1 MSAPPLVSIEGLSR
15 TYGDRLALDR
25 VSFDVA
31 PGELFALLGPNGGGK
46 TTLFKLLATL
56 IPPSQG
62 TFRVDGLSPDGSL
75 RELRRRLGVVF
86 QSPSLDRKLTVLENL
101 LVHGAILGL
110 GGRALRTRAGE
121 LLARMGVDD
130 RARDLVET
138 LSGGLARRVEIAKA
152 LLGAPKVLLLDEP
165 STGLDPLARRS
176 LRALLAELARGGTT
190 VLLTTHLFDEAEEAG
205 RIGILDRG
213 RLVALGA
220 PSDLKREV
228 GGDVLVLVTG
238 VGRGRRRRSRPTSP
252 LSLGS
257 SFVPQA
263 GRVAAVGA
271 DGAGRAPRRPR
282 PRPRPRG
289 LVPRAL
295 PLPHARRPVP
305 RGRLRRPDRPP
316 LRGGRRRRR
325 EGRVRAARAL
335 AWREVVRFL
344 RQPSRIV
351 GAFAPPLLAWLL
363 LGAGFG
369 SSFRVPG
376 GGGASYVAYFFPGTV
391 VLVVLFAAIFST
403 ISVIEDRRE
412 GFLQAVVVSPVSPL
426 AVAAGKIAGGTAPRS
441 RAGRRAPPPRAR
453 PRLPRRRSR
462 RSPRRSSSSRSSRS
476 PSRASASPSPGCSSR
491 RRASTPS

>member
-1 MSAPPLVSIEGLSR
+1 MSTPPLVSVEGLSR
-15 TYGDRLALDR
+15 SYGDRLALDR

-56 IPPSQG
+56 VPPSAG
-62 TFRVDGLSPDGSL
+62 TFRVDGFSPDGSL

-110 GGRALRTRAGE
+110 GGRALRTHAGE

-130 RARDLVET
+130 RARDLVEK

-228 GGDVLVLVTG
+228 GGDVLVLATE
-238 VGRGRRRRSRPTSP
+238 SDEEAAA
-252 LSLGS
+252 L
-257 SFVPQA
+257 A
-263 GRVAAVGA
+263 ADVAAHL
-271 DGAGRAPRRPR
+271 DP
-282 PRPRPRG
+282 G
-289 LVPRAL
+289 LVPKDGPSVAL
-295 PLPHARRPVP
+295 HP
-305 RGRLRRPDRPP
+305 
-316 LRGGRRRRR
+316 
-325 EGRVRAARAL
+325 GRVTAVGPTVRIERSDGPSLVPVLAASFPG
-335 AWREVVRFL
+335 RFRSL
-344 RQPSRIV
+344 T
-351 GAFAPPLLAWLL
+351 
-363 LGAGFG
+363 LGAPSLEDVFVDRTGH
-369 SSFRVPG
+369 SF
-376 GGGASYVAYFFPGTV
+376 
-391 VLVVLFAAIFST
+391 
-403 ISVIEDRRE
+403 EE
-412 GFLQAVVVSPVSPL
+412 
-426 AVAAGKIAGGTAPRS
+426 AGGIDGRTA
-441 RAGRRAPPPRAR
+441 
-453 PRLPRRRSR
+453 
-462 RSPRRSSSSRSSRS
+462 
-476 PSRASASPSPGCSSR
+476 
-491 RRASTPS
+491 

>member
-1 MSAPPLVSIEGLSR
+1 MSIPPLVSVERLSR

-56 IPPSQG
+56 IPPTEG
-62 TFRVDGLSPDGSL
+62 TFHVDGLSLDGSL

-110 GGRALRTRAGE
+110 CGRALRTRAGE

-130 RARDLVET
+130 RAGDLVET

-213 RLVALGA
+213 RLVALGT

-228 GGDVLVLVTG
+228 GGDVLVLATG
-238 VGRGRRRRSRPTSP
+238 SDDDATALAAEVDAFLAPDLDS
-252 LSLGS
+252 SL
-257 SFVPQA
+257 VPWP
-263 GRVAAVGA
+263 GRVTALGPTVRVERP
-271 DGAGRAPRRPR
+271 DGPA
-282 PRPRPRG
+282 
-289 LVPRAL
+289 LVPTLSASFS
-295 PLPHARRPVP
+295 
-305 RGRLRRPDRPP
+305 GRFRSLT
-316 LRGGRRRRR
+316 
-325 EGRVRAARAL
+325 
-335 AWREVVRFL
+335 
-344 RQPSRIV
+344 
-351 GAFAPPLLAWLL
+351 
-363 LGAGFG
+363 LGAPSLEDVFVDRTGHPFED
-369 SSFRVPG
+369 
-376 GGGASYVAYFFPGTV
+376 
-391 VLVVLFAAIFST
+391 AAT
-403 ISVIEDRRE
+403 DD
-412 GFLQAVVVSPVSPL
+412 
-426 AVAAGKIAGGTAPRS
+426 
-441 RAGRRAPPPRAR
+441 GRNA
-453 PRLPRRRSR
+453 
-462 RSPRRSSSSRSSRS
+462 
-476 PSRASASPSPGCSSR
+476 
-491 RRASTPS
+491 

>member
-1 MSAPPLVSIEGLSR
+1 MSTLPLVSVEGLSR

-56 IPPSQG
+56 IPASAG
-62 TFRVDGLSPDGSL
+62 TFRVGGLSPDGPL

-101 LVHGAILGL
+101 LVQGAILGL

-152 LLGAPKVLLLDEP
+152 LLGAPMVLLLDEP

-213 RLVALGA
+213 RLVALGT

-228 GGDVLVLVTG
+228 GGDVLVLVTESNEAAA
-238 VGRGRRRRSRPTSP
+238 VLAADVARALAASLDPHPSP
-252 LSLGS
+252 EAGPSLFS
-257 SFVPQA
+257 QP

-271 DGAGRAPRRPR
+271 TVRVERPDGPSLVPVLSSSFPGRFRSLTLGAPSLEDVFVDRTGHPFEETGVVDGRA
-282 PRPRPRG
+282 
-289 LVPRAL
+289 A
-295 PLPHARRPVP
+295 
-305 RGRLRRPDRPP
+305 
-316 LRGGRRRRR
+316 
-325 EGRVRAARAL
+325 
-335 AWREVVRFL
+335 
-344 RQPSRIV
+344 
-351 GAFAPPLLAWLL
+351 
-363 LGAGFG
+363 
-369 SSFRVPG
+369 
-376 GGGASYVAYFFPGTV
+376 
-391 VLVVLFAAIFST
+391 
-403 ISVIEDRRE
+403 
-412 GFLQAVVVSPVSPL
+412 
-426 AVAAGKIAGGTAPRS
+426 
-441 RAGRRAPPPRAR
+441 
-453 PRLPRRRSR
+453 
-462 RSPRRSSSSRSSRS
+462 
-476 PSRASASPSPGCSSR
+476 
-491 RRASTPS
+491 